1 MKEVKGHEKW
11 SGANPEYKAGQK
23 EKYKVGDERFMEVQ
37 EREVRMIEMNR
48 HN

>member
-11 SGANPEYKAGQK
+11 SGANPEYKTVQK
-23 EKYKVGDERFMEVQ
+23 EGDERLMEVQ
-37 EREVRMIEMNR
+37 EREVRMMEMNR